1 MLYKIR
7 GEKRWRVAAGWRIE
21 VAAPNP
27 RGIKKVAR
35 WRHFRIFYTPLKR
48 DILAPPATFSLNRL
62 LL

>member
-35 WRHFRIFYTPLKR
+35 WRHFRIFYT
-48 DILAPPATFSLNRL
+48 L
-62 LL
+62 LTRFIHEGDEQAVFKGFY